1 MPKRLDATTCHARA
15 EALEECITH
24 LDQPWT
30 AHESTN
36 GPEWQAGK
44 WLQKQL
50 QAEALRYR
58 ERAHACA
65 RRHPSAIFR

>member
-15 EALEECITH
+15 EALEECIPH

-36 GPEWQAGK
+36 GPGVAGREVV
-44 WLQKQL
+44 
-50 QAEALRYR
+50 AEATAGGGT
-58 ERAHACA
+58 EV
-65 RRHPSAIFR
+65 P